1 MYPTCPTLQQGP
13 EPGFTSNP
21 LPLAIFLHNREVQ
34 LREDVHSLILSL
46 LEAIRI
52 LQHEPRLFSQYSS
65 LGPIITIE
73 SSDSE

>member
-1 MYPTCPTLQQGP
+1 MMQHGP

-21 LPLAIFLHNREVQ
+21 LPLAISLHNREVQQ

-52 LQHEPRLFSQYSS
+52 LQHAPRLFSQYSS
-65 LGPIITIE
+65 PGTISTLE
-73 SSDSE
+73 SDSE

>member
-1 MYPTCPTLQQGP
+1 MQHGP
-13 EPGFTSNP
+13 EPGFTPNP
-21 LPLAIFLHNREVQ
+21 LPLAISLHNREVQ

-52 LQHEPRLFSQYSS
+52 LQHEPQLFAQYSS
-65 LGPIITIE
+65 AGPISTIE